1 MNNSE
6 PKLIYKCPVTKC
18 MEVIG
23 GKWKTVII
31 YLIFIGINRFG
42 KLQRSCE
49 GISKQMLTKQLR
61 ELEKDGIISRK
72 IFAEMPPRVEY
83 SMTPRGKTLM
93 PILESLKN
101 WGLKEIT
108 EKET

>member
-1 MNNSE
+1 MKEN
-6 PKLIYKCPVTKC
+6 KLEITKSCPVTRC
-18 MEVIG
+18 MEIIG

-31 YLIFIGINRFG
+31 YLISMNINRFG

-72 IFAEMPPRVEY
+72 IFAEIPPRVEY
-83 SMTPRGKTLM
+83 SVTPKGETLF
-93 PILESLKN
+93 PILESMAK
-101 WGLKEIT
+101 WGADNNLGK
-108 EKET
+108 